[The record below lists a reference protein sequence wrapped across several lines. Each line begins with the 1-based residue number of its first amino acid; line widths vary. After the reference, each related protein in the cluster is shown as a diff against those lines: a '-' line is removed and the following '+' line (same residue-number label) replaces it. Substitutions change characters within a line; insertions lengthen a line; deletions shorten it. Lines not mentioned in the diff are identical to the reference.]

1 MIYVYPLTIPANTP
15 ATAKQITVLALT
27 RGRITRVMIE
37 FPAGHVGLT
46 HLYIRRG
53 LHQVWPANPEVNF
66 KSSNE
71 TILWDDDYDL
81 TAAPHELV
89 AYAWN
94 EDDTYEHTITVRI
107 VLDPAK
113 AERNFIE
120 EVKGLLGLGSPQSPV
135 PST

>member
-1 MIYVYPLTIPANTP
+1 MIYVFPLLIPANTLE
-15 ATAKQITVLALT
+15 TAKQRTVLALA

-53 LHQVWPANPEVNF
+53 LFQVWPANPEVNF

-81 TAAPHELV
+81 TAAPFELV

-107 VLDPAK
+107 VIEAPAV
-113 AERNFIE
+113 ERSLVE
-120 EVKGLLGLGSPQSPV
+120 EVKALLGVGSA
-135 PST
+135 

>member
-1 MIYVYPLTIPANTP
+1 VIYVFPLLIPANT
-15 ATAKQITVLALT
+15 AETAKQRTVLALA
-27 RGRITRVMIE
+27 RGRVTRVMVE

-53 LHQVWPANPEVNF
+53 LHQVWPANPEGNF

-81 TAAPHELV
+81 TAAPFQLV

-107 VLDPAK
+107 VLEPAK
-113 AERNFIE
+113 AQFNLVE
-120 EVKGLLGLGSPQSPV
+120 EVKALLGVGSA
-135 PST
+135 

>member
-1 MIYVYPLTIPANTP
+1 MIYVFPLLIPANTP
-15 ATAKQITVLALT
+15 ETAKQRTVLALA

-71 TILWDDDYDL
+71 TILWDEDYSL
-81 TAAPHELV
+81 ETAPHQLD

-107 VLDPAK
+107 VLEPAQ
-113 AERNFIE
+113 ATVSLIDQLRDLFAPHEATQ
-120 EVKGLLGLGSPQSPV
+120 GG
-135 PST
+135 

>member
-1 MIYVYPLTIPANTP
+1 MIYVFPLLLPANT
-15 ATAKQITVLALT
+15 AETAKQKTVLALA

-71 TILWDDDYDL
+71 TILWDEDYSL
-81 TAAPHELV
+81 ETAPHQLD

-107 VLDPAK
+107 VLEPAK
-113 AERNFIE
+113 AQVSLIDELRALFT
-120 EVKGLLGLGSPQSPV
+120 PQEA
-135 PST
+135 TQGG

>member
-1 MIYVYPLTIPANTP
+1 MIFVFPITIPANTP
-15 ATAKQITVLALT
+15 ETAKQKTILPLA
-27 RGRITRVMIE
+27 RGRVTRVMIE

-53 LHQVWPANPEVNF
+53 LFQVWPANPEVNF

-71 TILWDDDYDL
+71 TIIWDEDYAL
-81 TAAPHELV
+81 STPPLQLE

-107 VLDPAK
+107 VLEPAK
-113 AERNFIE
+113 AAVDILDELRT
-120 EVKGLLGLGSPQSPV
+120 LLTSQEATAGG
-135 PST
+135 

>member
-1 MIYVYPLTIPANTP
+1 MIYVFPLLIPANTP
-15 ATAKQITVLALT
+15 ETAKQRTVLALA

-71 TILWDDDYDL
+71 TILWDEDYSL
-81 TAAPHELV
+81 ETAPHQLD

-107 VLDPAK
+107 VLEPAK
-113 AERNFIE
+113 AQVSLMDELRALFA
-120 EVKGLLGLGSPQSPV
+120 PQEATPV
-135 PST
+135 G